1 MTTLVDRLLIKMRL
15 LPQPA
20 SSAAVSFAAG
30 AGAKRIEDLSNIP
43 RYPPFMEGL
52 PVHSPA
58 ALLGTQKELTSGVQ
72 QLIAN
77 RELLEAYY
85 EPAMLRLAELVQLLP
100 ASQSHHHRGAG
111 GMLRHSLEVGLWTL
125 QQTEGKLIRGVITPQ
140 KRRVIEPRWR
150 LAAFLAG
157 ICHDLGKLVTDFT
170 VTDRAGGLK
179 WRPYMQGLHQWADQN
194 KVENYFMHWV
204 DGRGK
209 NHTNVSSTL
218 IESVVSRKTL
228 DWIGEG
234 STDVMIWLTESLN
247 NNPGSG
253 NQIHNFVVKA
263 DQLSVERDLKSMGAA
278 MAGYEIGVPIE
289 RYLADIMRRLVQEG
303 LWRINEPGARVW
315 NIDNTTYLIWPMAG
329 EEIASRTRAEDI
341 AGLPKT
347 GDGILDMLVER
358 DMAFLREDS
367 GDDPFFYIA
376 PDVVTEKI
384 PDMRLRAIRLRDQAL
399 ISSMPIAAIT
409 GKIYASRVDPKIK
422 AVEKTEQVGMIANT
436 DATSQSVCSTSAE
449 HLEACK
455 NAEPPQSVHG
465 TSVEHLE
472 NGKKSQSIH
481 GTSAEH
487 LPDLPAE
494 VSNSK
499 SICGTPAE
507 RVKKPAISL
516 ESLDGAVG
524 EVIRVL
530 AAEFKSG
537 QKSFAEFGS
546 KQSDGGV
553 CLKWPATFASYG
565 LTGKEILGYLS
576 DNGWLIPA
584 SDIAKIGDAQFA
596 DGVAKALHL
605 TSDIG
610 KLIVAGKPATQKKP
624 KPAAQSAPGPDLP
637 AAPALPAPVLAEAA
651 PVVPL
656 QSPAPVEDSFA
667 AGMSA
672 AAQKKARKPVRPKA
686 GAAVTAVQEKPEVPA
701 IKAVPD
707 KCKRT
712 SVLARLIA
720 RQEKKNK
727 GEAIEEKTY

>member
-1 MTTLVDRLLIKMRL
+1 MTTFVDRILIKLRL
-15 LPQPA
+15 LPQSA
-20 SSAAVSFAAG
+20 SAVSLAAG
-30 AGAKRIEDLSNIP
+30 SGVKRIEDLSNIP

-52 PVHSPA
+52 PVHSPV
-58 ALLGTQKELTSGVQ
+58 ALLHTQKELTDGVQ

-77 RELLEAYY
+77 RELLDAYY
-85 EPAMLRLAELVQLLP
+85 NPAMLRLAELVQLLP

-111 GMLRHSLEVGLWTL
+111 GMLRHSLEVGFWTL

-140 KRRVIEPRWR
+140 KRRLIEPRWR

-157 ICHDLGKLVTDFT
+157 ICHDLGKVVTDFT
-170 VTDRAGGLK
+170 VTDREGGLK
-179 WRPYMQGLHQWADQN
+179 WRPYMQGLYQWAEEN

-247 NNPGSG
+247 NNPGSS

-315 NIDNTTYLIWPMAG
+315 NIDGTTYLIWPMAG

-358 DMAFLREDS
+358 EMAFLREDS

-384 PDMRLRAIRLRDQAL
+384 PAMRLKAIRLRDEAL
-399 ISSMPIAAIT
+399 ISSMPIAAIP
-409 GKIYASRVDPKIK
+409 GKIYASKVDPESE
-422 AVEKTEQVGMIANT
+422 AVAIEAVAEAEPVGIIADT
-436 DATSQSVCSTSAE
+436 MVTIQHAPSTSAAHIVE
-449 HLEACK
+449 SSTDAVTLPRVSSTAKPRMAASPET
-455 NAEPPQSVHG
+455 G
-465 TSVEHLE
+465 TEYQLVPSPSLA
-472 NGKKSQSIH
+472 Q
-481 GTSAEH
+481 
-487 LPDLPAE
+487 
-494 VSNSK
+494 
-499 SICGTPAE
+499 
-507 RVKKPAISL
+507 VKKVAILL
-516 ESLDGAVG
+516 ESLEGAVG

-546 KQSDGGV
+546 QQADGSV
-553 CLKWPATFASYG
+553 CLRWPATFSGYG
-565 LTGKEILGYLS
+565 LTAREILDYIS
-576 DNGWLIPA
+576 ARGWLIQA
-584 SDIAKIGDAQFA
+584 SAVAKIGDAPFHG
-596 DGVAKALHL
+596 GVAKAIRL
-605 TSDIG
+605 TRDIG
-610 KLIVAGKPATQKKP
+610 ELIVAGKPATQKKP
-624 KPAAQSAPGPDLP
+624 KPAAKPAPESNLL
-637 AAPALPAPVLAEAA
+637 AQAIALPALPSQAIAEDAPAVHLPGIALAVDLSA
-651 PVVPL
+651 PKNDL
-656 QSPAPVEDSFA
+656 GGA
-667 AGMSA
+667 
-672 AAQKKARKPVRPKA
+672 KKN
-686 GAAVTAVQEKPEVPA
+686 
-701 IKAVPD
+701 
-707 KCKRT
+707 
-712 SVLARLIA
+712 ARLPKHKNKSPDNRKEKKVA
-720 RQEKKNK
+720 TTKNALNPLMRYVSEQTSPNTTKKNK
-727 GEAIEEKTY
+727 GSSSAEKTD